1 MALLDADG
9 VPIDLSRLRERDAAP
24 SVQGVRRPESEDP
37 ATGLTPSSLAT
48 LLRDA
53 EDGDTSASYALAE
66 RIEERDAHYVSV
78 LRTRKLGVAA
88 LAPTIEAA
96 SDDPRD
102 VEIADF
108 CRELADDD
116 AFRAA
121 LFDMLDA
128 VGKGVSVTEIVWDLD
143 GPRWKPKAYEWVDP
157 RHLGFDPDDRKT
169 PLVRALPGEKG
180 HGEPAR
186 QGGRG
191 VPGYKPLAP
200 AKYLTLAIRS
210 KSGSTP
216 RSGIA
221 RVAAWYWLFKSFDL
235 KAWVEFCEVYGQPL
249 RVGKYPPNATEEQKR
264 TLLRAVSQIA
274 RDAGAIVPASMLL
287 EFVEASGNRDGKLY
301 GDLATF
307 IDLQMSKLVLGQTTT
322 TDAVS
327 GGHAVSK
334 EHEKVRDDIRD
345 ADAMMLAM
353 SVRKCLLAPAVALN
367 FGPGA
372 RVPQLRFQAPEVFDP
387 TTMSDVLVKL
397 VPLGVDI
404 EASIV
409 RDKLGFP
416 EPKKGA
422 VLLRAPASAPA
433 LPPPGTTPPPP
444 FGATPPGATPFEQLA
459 TALASINA
467 GAKNVADAIAAKGD
481 KAAEPAV
488 RARIERMRAIV
499 ASANDWDELQ
509 RDLLAL
515 ASEFDPAEIAAAMR
529 DANLLGR
536 LAGEDEVAG

>member
-9 VPIDLSRLRERDAAP
+9 NPIDRARLRERDAGP

-48 LLRDA
+48 LLREA
-53 EDGDTSASYALAE
+53 EDGDTSAYYALAE

-78 LRTRKLGVAA
+78 LRTRKLGVSA
-88 LAPTIEAA
+88 LAPVIEAA

-102 VEIADF
+102 AEIADF
-108 CRELADDD
+108 CREIVEDD
-116 AFRAA
+116 AFRAV
-121 LFDMLDA
+121 LFDVLDA
-128 VGKGVSVTEIVWDLD
+128 VGKGISVTEIVWDQA
-143 GPRWKPKAYEWVDP
+143 GPLWKPARYKWVEP
-157 RHLGFDPDDRKT
+157 RHLGFDPDDRET
-169 PLVRALPGEKG
+169 VLLRAAPGEKG

-186 QGGRG
+186 AGGRG

-200 AKYLTLAIRS
+200 AKYLQVAIKS

-221 RVAAWYWLFKSFDL
+221 RVATWYWLFKSFDL

-249 RVGKYPPNATEEQKR
+249 RVGKYPQNATEEQKR

-301 GDLATF
+301 RDLCEY
-307 IDLQMSKLVLGQTTT
+307 IDQQVSKLVLGQTTT

-334 EHEKVRDDIRD
+334 EHNEVRIDIRD
-345 ADAMMLAM
+345 ADAMALAM
-353 SVRKCLLAPAVALN
+353 AVRKCLLTPVVALN
-367 FGPGA
+367 FGAGA
-372 RVPQLRFQAPEVFDP
+372 RVPQLRFQAPEVFDV
-387 TTMSDVLVKL
+387 TKMSDALVKL
-397 VPLGVDI
+397 VPLGLEV
-404 EASIV
+404 EASVV

-416 EPKKGA
+416 EPPKDAK
-422 VLLRAPASAPA
+422 LLRAPSSMTPGQAPA
-433 LPPPGTTPPPP
+433 LPK
-444 FGATPPGATPFEQLA
+444 PGATPFEQLA

-467 GAKNVADAIAAKGD
+467 GAANVADAIAAKGD

-488 RARIERMRAIV
+488 RARIERIRAIV
-499 ASANDWDELQ
+499 ASANDWAELQ
-509 RDLLAL
+509 RDLLKL
-515 ASEFDPAEIAAAMR
+515 ADEFDPVEIAAAMR

-536 LAGEDEVAG
+536 LAGEDEVAS